1 MNWLGVD
8 KDIKKTTNIR
18 CTSIQYNFSPKFFNL
33 PSSLLSDSSTQKITR
48 FLHRVHLSECAS
60 VADVSIFLVKTSAI
74 LAHFLFLY
82 MLAKEV
88 KSIWGA
94 DLVRLR
100 FLLGC
105 VKENSNVPLIWNN
118 QVISNS

>member
-1 MNWLGVD
+1 M
-8 KDIKKTTNIR
+8 
-18 CTSIQYNFSPKFFNL
+18 
-33 PSSLLSDSSTQKITR
+33 
-48 FLHRVHLSECAS
+48 HLSECAS

-100 FLLGC
+100 FLLGS
-105 VKENSNVPLIWNN
+105 VKENSNVPLILNN
-118 QVISNS
+118 QVISKF